1 MDAYLETLIGKRVEA
16 ANRIKEIVTRAETEQ
31 RAVSAEEDTNLKEI
45 DTALDTYG
53 AEIKRFQEMRAKLAV
68 NDELIEQIGKA
79 NHESAAAAQPDKGT
93 QEMRALVAVMKGE
106 QRFMDSQVTIPRGF
120 ESRALATTS
129 GTFFPTT
136 IADFVTVY
144 ERTLNPMM
152 DVSNVINTTSG
163 NPLVLPRLTADVTAG
178 GSVTAEAA
186 AKTEGDPTIS
196 TVQLGAFKIAHI
208 TLWSQELDDDEVIGL
223 RSLIADSISRPI
235 GLGWGTFFT
244 TGTGTVQPIGF
255 LAATGGA
262 TNGGTANGTASGGQ
276 SSDTFFSAL
285 DLIDLYY
292 GLAAP
297 YRRNASWMVANTA
310 LAKMHKFRGSTGEL
324 LWAPGLIAGAPD
336 TFLNRP
342 VYENPA
348 MTAVA
353 SATKSVA
360 VGDFSRYVIRDVAPM
375 RIDISSEYKFN
386 TDQLA
391 IRVVTR
397 RDGVLVD
404 TAAIR
409 YLVSANT

>member
-1 MDAYLETLIGKRVEA
+1 
-16 ANRIKEIVTRAETEQ
+16 
-31 RAVSAEEDTNLKEI
+31 
-45 DTALDTYG
+45 
-53 AEIKRFQEMRAKLAV
+53 
-68 NDELIEQIGKA
+68 
-79 NHESAAAAQPDKGT
+79 
-93 QEMRALVAVMKGE
+93 
-106 QRFMDSQVTIPRGF
+106 
-120 ESRALATTS
+120 
-129 GTFFPTT
+129 
-136 IADFVTVY
+136 VY

-152 DVSNVINTTSG
+152 DVSTVINTTSG

-223 RSLIADSISRPI
+223 RQLLANAISRPI

-244 TGTGTVQPIGF
+244 TGTGTVQPLGF

-262 TNGGTANGTASGGQ
+262 TNGGTAGGTTAPGQ
-276 SSDTFFSAL
+276 SYDTFFNAF
-285 DLIDLYY
+285 DLIDLFY

-297 YRRNASWMVANTA
+297 YRQNASWMASNTA
-310 LAKMHKFRGSTGEL
+310 LAKMHKFHDANGQL
-324 LWAPGLIAGAPD
+324 MWAPSLIPGQPD
-336 TFLNRP
+336 TFLGRP

-348 MTAVA
+348 MAAVA

-360 VGDFSRYVIRDVAPM
+360 VGDFSRYVIRDVSPM

-397 RDGVLVD
+397 RDGALVD

-409 YLVSANT
+409 FLVSANT

>member
-1 MDAYLETLIGKRVEA
+1 MQGREKYMES
-16 ANRIKEIVTRAETEQ
+16 TRTMP
-31 RAVSAEEDTNLKEI
+31 V
-45 DTALDTYG
+45 
-53 AEIKRFQEMRAKLAV
+53 
-68 NDELIEQIGKA
+68 
-79 NHESAAAAQPDKGT
+79 
-93 QEMRALVAVMKGE
+93 
-106 QRFMDSQVTIPRGF
+106 GF

-129 GTFFPTT
+129 GTFYPTT
-136 IADFVTVY
+136 VADFVTVY

-152 DVSNVINTTSG
+152 DVATVINTTSG

-178 GSVTAEAA
+178 GSVTAESA

-223 RSLIADSISRPI
+223 RQLLADSISRPI

-244 TGTGTVQPIGF
+244 TGTGTVQPLGF

-276 SSDTFFSAL
+276 STDTFFSAF

-297 YRRNASWMVANTA
+297 YRRNASWMVSNTA
-310 LAKMHKFRGSTGEL
+310 LAKMQKFRDANGAL
-324 LWAPGLIAGAPD
+324 LYVPSLVVGAPD
-336 TFLNRP
+336 TFLGRP

-348 MTAVA
+348 MAAAA

-409 YLVSANT
+409 FLVSANT

>member
-1 MDAYLETLIGKRVEA
+1 MDPYLQTLVDKRQTAFATMKAITDKALEEK
-16 ANRIKEIVTRAETEQ
+16 RD
-31 RAVSAEEDTNLKEI
+31 VSAEETASLEQTDI
-45 DTALDTYG
+45 DLSRYL
-53 AEIKRFQEMRAKLAV
+53 AEEKRVIDLNKRLAAG
-68 NDELIEQIGKA
+68 DELIEQIAKA
-79 NHESAAAAQPDKGT
+79 SREVKAEAPKDEFRSLA
-93 QEMRALVAVMKGE
+93 AVMRGE
-106 QRFMDSQVTIPRGF
+106 EKHLDSTRTIPVGY
-120 ESRALATTS
+120 ESRALALTS
-129 GTFFPTT
+129 GTFYPTT
-136 IADFVTVY
+136 VADFVTVY

-152 DVSNVINTTSG
+152 DVSTVIQTSSG
-163 NPLVLPRLTADVTAG
+163 NPIVLPRLTADVTAG
-178 GSVTAEAA
+178 GSVTGEAS
-186 AKTEGDPTIS
+186 AKTEGDPTLS

-223 RSLIADSISRPI
+223 RELLANAISRPI

-262 TNGGTANGTASGGQ
+262 TNGGTAGGTTGAQ
-276 SSDTFFSAL
+276 ASDTFFSGL
-285 DLIDLYY
+285 DLIDLFY
-292 GLAAP
+292 GIAAP
-297 YRRNASWMVANTA
+297 YRSNASWMVSNTA
-310 LAKMHKFRGSTGEL
+310 LAKMHKFRDANGQL
-324 LWAPGLIAGAPD
+324 LWSPSFIPGQPD
-336 TFLNRP
+336 TFLGRP

-348 MTAVA
+348 MAAVA

-391 IRVVTR
+391 IRVVSR

-404 TAAIR
+404 VNAIR